1 MSCWLLCYVNWW
13 DMVAL
18 YSPLTRHVNAHAL
31 AQIALQQRS
40 GCREVYKVVAWC
52 HINKENVPINS
63 TIRN

>member
-1 MSCWLLCYVNWW
+1 MSCPLLCYVNWG

-40 GCREVYKVVAWC
+40 GCQSGNTSRWLHDVILIKKMC
-52 HINKENVPINS
+52 P
-63 TIRN
+63 